1 MRHRVDVLSDVR
13 CKARQLLRRPILIAK
28 FVSLELERPLLE
40 GGGVRKRR
48 IEVHEIVHRFVA
60 GARTDLLLDMLMLER
75 LGEPSAGDQK
85 TGIAG
90 WTAKIKFQAVE
101 VKDTG

>member
-48 IEVHEIVHRFVA
+48 IEVHEIVHCFVA
-60 GARTDLLLDMLMLER
+60 GAWTDLWLNMLMLER
-75 LGEPSAGDQK
+75 LSEPSAGD
-85 TGIAG
+85 
-90 WTAKIKFQAVE
+90 
-101 VKDTG
+101 